1 MLLHLSRL
9 FDWFFWHG
17 NPSRYSLMGANCSH
31 CDLSFGAHLR
41 HLYSGVHLQLFKHG
55 RTWGSLWSSGHRY
68 WDSWGR
74 KRGGNSRWVA
84 WGRNRGGNSRWVA
97 WRRNRGGNSCWVA
110 RRASNSSTSKARGE
124 RALRR
129 ASSWWCWR
137 RWVGHNYYGRNR
149 YLARRSSTK
158 WGSSWNGGTSRSST
172 QWVDNSFEET
182 LGWEQKKMTTVIRAL
197 LELYTH
203 LTIKIHLLLRLFL

>member
-1 MLLHLSRL
+1 MLLHLRRL
-9 FDWFFWHG
+9 FHWFCWHG
-17 NPSRYSLMGANCSH
+17 NPPRYTLMGANCSH

-41 HLYSGVHLQLFKHG
+41 HLYSGVHFQLFKHG

-68 WDSWGR
+68 WDSWVR
-74 KRGGNSRWVA
+74 NRRGNSRWEA
-84 WGRNRGGNSRWVA
+84 
-97 WRRNRGGNSCWVA
+97 RRASTSSKA

-129 ASSWWCWR
+129 ASGWWCWR
-137 RWVGHNYYGRNR
+137 RWVGHNYYRRNR

-158 WGSSWNGGTSRSST
+158 WGNSWNGGTSWSRT
-172 QWVDNSFEET
+172 QWVDNSIEET